1 MEIETEHHRT
11 VSLDDND
18 SLVPEPS
25 STEDISLT
33 GQVMNHHHHHHH
45 PELSSASQ
53 VLIKVE
59 LDFAFVS
66 EKLVNLSLL
75 TMQLGSRE
83 HDFES
88 FVVSHKEDEDEE
100 EEDDDGDLAEKALE
114 FDLLS
119 SILNS
124 EVKEVESLVGFL
136 QNEIQNARVMISPFQ
151 EDDGEA
157 FSDLEGKL
165 DDAEQSLDQLMDQ
178 VLEMKKQSS
187 TFHKLSSGL
196 DEPGSCKS
204 P

>member
-11 VSLDDND
+11 VSVDDND
-18 SLVPEPS
+18 SLVPQPS
-25 STEDISLT
+25 SSKESLLEDI
-33 GQVMNHHHHHHH
+33 NHHHHH
-45 PELSSASQ
+45 PELSTASQ

-88 FVVSHKEDEDEE
+88 FASHNKEE
-100 EEDDDGDLAEKALE
+100 EEDDDDLAEKALE

-119 SILNS
+119 SFLYS

-136 QNEIQNARVMISPFQ
+136 QNEIQNARVTMISPFQ
-151 EDDGEA
+151 DDG
-157 FSDLEGKL
+157 DLEGKFH
-165 DDAEQSLDQLMDQ
+165 DAEQSLDQLMDQ
-178 VLEMKKQSS
+178 VVEMKKQSNS
-187 TFHKLSSGL
+187 FHKLSSGS
-196 DEPGSCKS
+196 DELGSCKY
-204 P
+204 

>member
-1 MEIETEHHRT
+1 
-11 VSLDDND
+11 
-18 SLVPEPS
+18 
-25 STEDISLT
+25 
-33 GQVMNHHHHHHH
+33 
-45 PELSSASQ
+45 SQ

-88 FVVSHKEDEDEE
+88 FVSHKEE
-100 EEDDDGDLAEKALE
+100 EEDDDDLAEKALE

-119 SILNS
+119 SFLNS

-151 EDDGEA
+151 HDGEA
-157 FSDLEGKL
+157 FSELEAKL
-165 DDAEQSLDQLMDQ
+165 HDAEQSLDQLIDQ
-178 VLEMKKQSS
+178 VVEMKKQSS
-187 TFHKLSSGL
+187 SFHKLSSGL
-196 DEPGSCKS
+196 DE
-204 P
+204 